1 MQLPA
6 EPTARISPTSSTS
19 QEQTMPHPE
28 TEWLAGARRLDE
40 NVLAEIYDVLS
51 PALYRY
57 AYRLLGD
64 KQSAEDV
71 VGESFHR
78 FLLALHSNAGPR
90 QHLRAYLYRVAHNL
104 AIDRYRRRPVPDLP
118 LDSEADSP
126 AADDD
131 PALEV
136 EHGAAQ
142 AEARA
147 ALWRL
152 TPEQRQVIVLKY
164 FEGLDNEE
172 VAAALAKPVGAV
184 KSLQHRAL
192 QSLRRSLELGGETK
206 ESVK

>member
-1 MQLPA
+1 
-6 EPTARISPTSSTS
+6 
-19 QEQTMPHPE
+19 MPHPE

-40 NVLAEIYDVLS
+40 KVLGEIYDVLS

-64 KQSAEDV
+64 THLAEDV
-71 VGESFHR
+71 VGETFHR
-78 FLLALHSNAGPR
+78 FLLALRSGAGPR

-104 AIDRYRRRPVPDLP
+104 AIDHHRRHPIRDLP

-126 AADDD
+126 AADHD
-131 PALEV
+131 PALEA

-147 ALWRL
+147 ALWHL

-172 VAAALAKPVGAV
+172 AAAALGKPVGAV

-192 QSLRRSLELGGETK
+192 QSLRRLLERAGHSK
-206 ESVK
+206 EPLT

>member
-1 MQLPA
+1 
-6 EPTARISPTSSTS
+6 
-19 QEQTMPHPE
+19 MPHPE

-78 FLLALHSNAGPR
+78 FLLALRSNAGPR

-104 AIDRYRRRPVPDLP
+104 AMDHYRRRPVPDLL

-126 AADDD
+126 AADHD

-172 VAAALAKPVGAV
+172 VAAALGKPVGAV

-192 QSLRRSLELGGETK
+192 QSLRRSLELGGDPK